1 MGTGLGLISKYGSNV
16 LTLSLI
22 RQSIALLSRRD
33 RVVFGLMT
41 LAQVALSILDLLG
54 VLLIGVVSVVSV
66 ASVSGNPMPAQVQGV
81 LDLLGLS
88 NSDPVTVAVW
98 LIGAAGLA
106 LILKS
111 LLSAILAR
119 TTLRFLATRQAA
131 LSARLAALFLERQLL
146 DIQARTSQDAAFG
159 LTVGVQAATVGILG
173 STSAALADI
182 GLLTLLGLG
191 LTAIDPLVTVYAVL
205 FFGALG
211 LILQRSLAGRATRLG
226 RESADV
232 DIESY
237 TAIQQAIAS
246 YREITVAG
254 RRALYVRRIQRLRWR
269 SAEIG
274 ASFQFLGLIPKYV
287 FEAALVVG
295 AFGLAISQFL
305 TKDVTAAVG
314 IVAVFLVAGS
324 RVMPALMRLQVTSLT
339 IRQSEAAAQR
349 ATSLAVDLD
358 SGHHDSSANGHQTAQ
373 IIAAPLQHLDF
384 KPTIEVCDVWLT
396 YPGMASPAVAGVGF
410 EVGEGQ
416 SIALVGSTGAG
427 KSSVADLI
435 LGLVEPDSGQ
445 VRIGGIEP
453 SKAIERW
460 PGGLAYVPQEV
471 TLISGSIRENVGI
484 GLPSELI
491 DDELAWEALS
501 RAHLADFLRDGR
513 DGLDTYV
520 GEFGMRLSGGQR
532 QRLGIARALYT
543 RPLLLVLDEATSAL
557 DAETEDAIGLTMREL
572 EGRVTTVTIAHR
584 LATVR
589 RCDLV
594 IFLEAGRV
602 AASGSFEDVRKQ
614 SKAFD
619 RQARLLGL

>member
-1 MGTGLGLISKYGSNV
+1 MS
-16 LTLSLI
+16 TLRLI
-22 RQSIALLSRRD
+22 RQSLALLSRRD
-33 RVVFGLMT
+33 RIIFGFIT
-41 LAQVALSILDLLG
+41 LAQMALGVLDLLG

-66 ASVSGNPMPAQVQGV
+66 AAVSGSPLPAQVQSV
-81 LDLLGLS
+81 IDFLTLADA
-88 NSDPVTVAVW
+88 NTVTIAAW

-111 LLSAILAR
+111 LLSALLAR

-131 LSARLAALFLERQLL
+131 LSARLTAEFLQRQLL

-182 GLLTLLGLG
+182 GLLVLLGVG
-191 LTAIDPLVTVYAVL
+191 LTAIDPMVTLYAAI

-237 TAIQQAIAS
+237 TAIQQAISS

-254 RRALYVRRIQRLRWR
+254 RRDLYVQRIQRLRWR
-269 SAEIG
+269 SAAIG
-274 ASFQFLGLIPKYV
+274 AGFQFLGLIPKYV
-287 FEAALVVG
+287 FEAALVIG
-295 AFGLAISQFL
+295 AFGLAISQFV

-314 IVAVFLVAGS
+314 IVAVFLIAGS

-339 IRQSEAAAQR
+339 IRQSEAAAHR
-349 ATSLAVDLD
+349 ATSLAEGLNEGHRIQVNQSTLD
-358 SGHHDSSANGHQTAQ
+358 VAVPPTVTDYR
-373 IIAAPLQHLDF
+373 DF
-384 KPTIEVCDVWLT
+384 HPTIEVRDVWLT
-396 YPGMASPAVAGVGF
+396 YPGMPAPAVAGVSF
-410 EVGEGQ
+410 FVDEGQ

-427 KSSVADLI
+427 KSTTADLI
-435 LGLVEPDSGQ
+435 LGLTEPTSGQ

-453 SKAIERW
+453 SNAIKRW

-471 TLISGSIRENVGI
+471 SLISGSIRENVGI
-484 GLPSELI
+484 GLPRELI
-491 DDELAWEALS
+491 DDDLAWEALR
-501 RAHLADFLRDGR
+501 RAHLADFLREGR
-513 DGLDTYV
+513 NGLDTYI

-543 RPLLLVLDEATSAL
+543 RPRLLVLDEATSAL
-557 DAETEDAIGLTMREL
+557 DAETEDAIGQTMREL
-572 EGRVTTVTIAHR
+572 EGLVTTVTIAHR

-594 IFLEAGRV
+594 VYLEAGRV
-602 AASGSFEDVRKQ
+602 AASGSFEEVRIK
-614 SKAFD
+614 SEAFD

>member
-1 MGTGLGLISKYGSNV
+1 MS
-16 LTLSLI
+16 TLRLI
-22 RQSIALLSRRD
+22 RQSLALLSRRD
-33 RVVFGLMT
+33 RIIFGFIT
-41 LAQVALSILDLLG
+41 LAQMALGVLDLLG

-66 ASVSGNPMPAQVQGV
+66 AAVSGSPLPAQVQSV
-81 LDLLGLS
+81 IDFLTLADA
-88 NSDPVTVAVW
+88 NTVTIAAW

-111 LLSAILAR
+111 LLSALLAR

-131 LSARLAALFLERQLL
+131 LSARLTAEFLQRQLL

-182 GLLTLLGLG
+182 GLLVLLGVG
-191 LTAIDPLVTVYAVL
+191 LTAIDPMVTLYAAI

-246 YREITVAG
+246 YREITVPG
-254 RRALYVRRIQRLRWR
+254 RRDLYVQRIQRLRWR
-269 SAEIG
+269 SAAIG
-274 ASFQFLGLIPKYV
+274 AGFQFLGLIPKYV
-287 FEAALVVG
+287 FEAALVIG
-295 AFGLAISQFL
+295 AFGLAISQFV

-314 IVAVFLVAGS
+314 IVAVFLIAGS

-339 IRQSEAAAQR
+339 IRQSEAAAHR
-349 ATSLAVDLD
+349 ATSLAEGLNEGHRIQVNQSTLD
-358 SGHHDSSANGHQTAQ
+358 VAVPPTVTDYR
-373 IIAAPLQHLDF
+373 DF
-384 KPTIEVCDVWLT
+384 HPTIEVRDVWLT
-396 YPGMASPAVAGVGF
+396 YPGMPAPAVAGVSF
-410 EVGEGQ
+410 FVDEGQ

-427 KSSVADLI
+427 KSTTADLI
-435 LGLVEPDSGQ
+435 LGLTEPTSGQ

-453 SKAIERW
+453 SNAIKRW

-471 TLISGSIRENVGI
+471 SLISGSIRENVGI
-484 GLPSELI
+484 GLPRELI
-491 DDELAWEALS
+491 DDDLAWEALR
-501 RAHLADFLRDGR
+501 RAHLADFLREGR
-513 DGLDTYV
+513 NGLDTYI

-543 RPLLLVLDEATSAL
+543 RPRLLVLDEATSAL
-557 DAETEDAIGLTMREL
+557 DAETEDAIGQTMREL
-572 EGRVTTVTIAHR
+572 EGLVTTVTIAHR

-594 IFLEAGRV
+594 VYLEAGRV
-602 AASGSFEDVRKQ
+602 AASGSFEEVRIK
-614 SKAFD
+614 SEAFD

>member
-1 MGTGLGLISKYGSNV
+1 M

-33 RVVFGLMT
+33 RVIFGLIT
-41 LAQVALSILDLLG
+41 VAQMALSFLDMLG

-66 ASVSGNPMPAQVQGV
+66 ASVSGEQIPAQVESAIS
-81 LDLLGLS
+81 LLGLS
-88 NSDPVTVAVW
+88 GDDPVTVAAW
-98 LIGAAGLA
+98 LIGAAGIA

-111 LLSAILAR
+111 LLSATLAR

-131 LSARLAALFLERQLL
+131 LSARLTALFLERQLL
-146 DIQARTSQDAAFG
+146 DIQARTSQDAAYG

-182 GLLTLLGLG
+182 GLLTLLGVG
-191 LTAIDPLVTVYAVL
+191 LTAIDPLVTLYAVV
-205 FFGALG
+205 FFGVLG

-232 DIESY
+232 DVESY

-254 RRALYVRRIQRLRWR
+254 RRDLYVQRIQRLRWR

-274 ASFQFLGLIPKYV
+274 AGFQFLGLIPKYV

-349 ATSLAVDLD
+349 AMWLAVDLD
-358 SGHHDSSANGHQTAQ
+358 SGHHDTSAIGNRSAQ

-384 KPTIEVCDVWLT
+384 KPTIEVYDVWLT
-396 YPGMASPAVAGVGF
+396 YPGVAAPAVAGVGF
-410 EVGEGQ
+410 DIGEGQ
-416 SIALVGSTGAG
+416 SMALVGSTGAG
-427 KSSVADLI
+427 KSTVADLI
-435 LGLVEPDSGQ
+435 LGLVEPDTGH

-453 SKAIERW
+453 SRAIERW

-484 GLPSELI
+484 GLPSDLI

-501 RAHLADFLRDGR
+501 RAHLADFLREGR
-513 DGLDTYV
+513 NGLDTYV

-543 RPLLLVLDEATSAL
+543 RPRLLVLDEATSAL
-557 DAETEDAIGLTMREL
+557 DAETERAIGQAMREL

-594 IFLEAGRV
+594 VFLEAGRI
-602 AASGSFEDVRKQ
+602 AASGTFDEVREQ
-614 SKAFD
+614 SHAFD
-619 RQARLLGL
+619 RQARMLGL

>member
-1 MGTGLGLISKYGSNV
+1 M
-16 LTLSLI
+16 LTLTLI
-22 RQSIALLSRRD
+22 RQSLALLSRRD
-33 RVVFGLMT
+33 RLVFGLIT
-41 LAQVALSILDLLG
+41 VAQMALSVLDLLG

-66 ASVSGNPMPAQVQGV
+66 ASVSGNPLPGQVQGV
-81 LDLLGLS
+81 VELLGLS
-88 NSDPVTVAVW
+88 GADPVTVAAW
-98 LIGAAGLA
+98 LIGSAGLA

-111 LLSAILAR
+111 ALSAVLSR
-119 TTLRFLATRQAA
+119 STLRFLATRQAA
-131 LSARLAALFLERQLL
+131 LSARLTALFLERQLL

-191 LTAIDPLVTVYAVL
+191 LTVIDPLVTVYAVV

-254 RRALYVRRIQRLRWR
+254 RRALYVQRIQRLRWR

-274 ASFQFLGLIPKYV
+274 AGFQFLGLIPKYV

-305 TKDVTAAVG
+305 TKDITAAVG
-314 IVAVFLVAGS
+314 IVAVFLIAGA

-349 ATSLAVDLD
+349 ATSLAVDLE
-358 SGHHDSSANGHQTAQ
+358 SGDHASPVNGNRSAQ
-373 IIAAPLQHLDF
+373 ITASPLQHLDF
-384 KPTIEVCDVWLT
+384 QPTIEVRDVWLT
-396 YPGMASPAVAGVGF
+396 YPGMSAPAVAGVDF
-410 EVGEGQ
+410 EVGAGQ

-427 KSSVADLI
+427 KSSVADLV
-435 LGLVEPDSGQ
+435 LGLVKPDSGQ

-453 SKAIERW
+453 PEAIERW

-543 RPLLLVLDEATSAL
+543 RPHLLVLDEATSAL
-557 DAETEDAIGLTMREL
+557 DAETEDAIGQTMREL
-572 EGRVTTVTIAHR
+572 EGRVTTLTIAHR

-594 IFLEAGRV
+594 VFLEAGRMV
-602 AASGSFEDVRKQ
+602 ASGNFDQVRTQ

>member
-1 MGTGLGLISKYGSNV
+1 M
-16 LTLSLI
+16 LTLTLI
-22 RQSIALLSRRD
+22 RQSLALLSLRD
-33 RVVFGLMT
+33 RAVFGFIT
-41 LAQVALSILDLLG
+41 LAQMALSVLDLLG

-66 ASVSGNPMPAQVQGV
+66 ASVSGNPLPGQVQGAV
-81 LDLLGLS
+81 DLLGLS
-88 NSDPVTVAVW
+88 GADPVTIAAW
-98 LIGAAGLA
+98 LIGSAGLA

-111 LLSAILAR
+111 VLSAILSR

-131 LSARLAALFLERQLL
+131 LSARLTSLFLERQLL

-182 GLLTLLGLG
+182 GLLTLLGVG
-191 LTAIDPLVTVYAVL
+191 LTAVDPLVTLYAVV

-211 LILQRSLAGRATRLG
+211 LILQRGLAGRATRLG
-226 RESADV
+226 RESAEV

-254 RRALYVRRIQRLRWR
+254 RRDLYVQRIQLLRWR

-274 ASFQFLGLIPKYV
+274 AGFQFLGLIPKYV

-295 AFGLAISQFL
+295 AFGLAFSQFL
-305 TKDVTAAVG
+305 TKDITAAVG
-314 IVAVFLVAGS
+314 IVAVFLIAGA

-349 ATSLAVDLD
+349 ATSLALDLD
-358 SGHHDSSANGHQTAQ
+358 SGNYDTSGNSHRSAQ
-373 IIAAPLQHLDF
+373 IVAAPLQHLDF
-384 KPTIEVCDVWLT
+384 QPTIEVHDVWLT
-396 YPGMASPAVAGVGF
+396 YPGMSAPAVAGVGF
-410 EVGEGQ
+410 EVGAGQ

-453 SKAIERW
+453 SKAIARW

-484 GLPSELI
+484 GLPCELI

-501 RAHLADFLRDGR
+501 RAHLADFLKDGR

-520 GEFGMRLSGGQR
+520 GEFGTRLSGGQR

-543 RPLLLVLDEATSAL
+543 RPRLLVLDEATSAL
-557 DAETEDAIGLTMREL
+557 DAETEDAIGQTMRGL

-594 IFLEAGRV
+594 VFLEAGQI
-602 AASGSFEDVRKQ
+602 AASGSFDQVRSQ
-614 SKAFD
+614 SQAFD

>member
-1 MGTGLGLISKYGSNV
+1 MPT
-16 LTLSLI
+16 LTLI
-22 RQSIALLSRRD
+22 RQSLALLSRRD
-33 RVVFGLMT
+33 RIVFGLIT
-41 LAQVALSILDLLG
+41 LAQMALGVLDLLG

-66 ASVSGNPMPAQVQGV
+66 ATISGSPLPAQVQSV
-81 LDLLGLS
+81 IDLLGLA
-88 NSDPVTVAVW
+88 DVDTVTLAAW

-119 TTLRFLATRQAA
+119 NTLRFLATRQAA
-131 LSARLAALFLERQLL
+131 LSARLTALFLERQLL

-182 GLLTLLGLG
+182 GLLTLLGVG
-191 LTAIDPLVTVYAVL
+191 LTAIDPLVTVYAVV

-254 RRALYVRRIQRLRWR
+254 RRDLYVQRIQALRWR

-274 ASFQFLGLIPKYV
+274 AGFQFLGLIPKFV
-287 FEAALVVG
+287 FETALVLG
-295 AFGLAISQFL
+295 AFGLAISQFV
-305 TKDVTAAVG
+305 TKDITQAVG
-314 IVAVFLVAGS
+314 VVAVFLVAGS

-339 IRQSEAAAQR
+339 IRQSEAAAHR
-349 ATSLAVDLD
+349 ATSLAEDLD
-358 SGHHDSSANGHQTAQ
+358 SDHHDNLNHRNRIAPIRAMPSAYA
-373 IIAAPLQHLDF
+373 DF
-384 KPTIEVCDVWLT
+384 RPTIQVRDVWLT
-396 YPGMASPAVAGVGF
+396 YPGMANPAVAGVSF
-410 EVGEGQ
+410 VADEGQ

-435 LGLVEPDSGQ
+435 LGLVEPDPGQ

-453 SKAIERW
+453 SRAIERW
-460 PGGLAYVPQEV
+460 PGALAYVPQEV
-471 TLISGSIRENVGI
+471 ALISASIRENIGI
-484 GLPSELI
+484 GLPSEWI
-491 DDELAWEALS
+491 DDDLAWEALK

-513 DGLDTYV
+513 DGLETYV

-543 RPLLLVLDEATSAL
+543 RPRLLVLDEATSAL
-557 DAETEDAIGLTMREL
+557 DAETEDAIGQTMREL
-572 EGRVTTVTIAHR
+572 EGSVTTVTIAHR

-594 IFLEAGRV
+594 VYLEAGRV
-602 AASGSFEDVRKQ
+602 AASGSFDEVRMQ
-614 SKAFD
+614 SQAFN

>member
-1 MGTGLGLISKYGSNV
+1 M
-16 LTLSLI
+16 LTFTLF
-22 RQSIALLSRRD
+22 RQSLVLLSPRD
-33 RVVFGLMT
+33 RIAFGAIT
-41 LAQVALSILDLLG
+41 LTQMALNVLDLLG
-54 VLLIGVVSVVSV
+54 VLLIGVVSVVSI
-66 ASVSGNPMPAQVQGV
+66 ASLSGNPLPPQIQN
-81 LDLLGLS
+81 LIDFLGLT
-88 NSDPVTVAVW
+88 NVDPVSIVVSFMG
-98 LIGAAGLA
+98 LAGLA

-119 TTLRFLATRQAA
+119 AALRFLAIRQAD
-131 LSARLAALFLERQLL
+131 LSARLTELFLKRQLL

-182 GLLTLLGLG
+182 GLLILLGVG
-191 LTAIDPLVTVYAVL
+191 LTAIDPLVTVYAVI

-211 LILQRSLAGRATRLG
+211 LVLQRSLAGRATRMG
-226 RESADV
+226 RESAEV

-254 RRALYVRRIQRLRWR
+254 RRDLYVQRIQKLRWR
-269 SAEIG
+269 SAQIG
-274 ASFQFLGLIPKYV
+274 AGFQFLGLIPKYV

-314 IVAVFLVAGS
+314 IVSVFLVAGS

-339 IRQSEAAAQR
+339 IRQAEAAAQR
-349 ATSLAVDLD
+349 ATSLAVDL
-358 SGHHDSSANGHQTAQ
+358 GPGGGKSSLEGPKAVQLARRPSLH
-373 IIAAPLQHLDF
+373 PDF
-384 KPTIEVCDVWLT
+384 QPTIEVRDVWLT
-396 YPGMASPAVAGVGF
+396 YPGMTSPAVAGIDLQ
-410 EVGEGQ
+410 VGECH
-416 SIALVGSTGAG
+416 SIALVGATGAG

-435 LGLVEPDSGQ
+435 LGLVEPDSGH
-445 VRIGGIEP
+445 VRIGGLPPGE
-453 SKAIERW
+453 AIEKW
-460 PGGLAYVPQEV
+460 PGALAYVPQEA
-471 TLISGSIRENVGI
+471 TLISGSIRENVGL
-484 GLPSELI
+484 GLPGELI
-491 DDELAWEALS
+491 DDDLAWEALT
-501 RAHLADFLRDGR
+501 RAHLADFLREGR

-520 GEFGMRLSGGQR
+520 GESGLRLSGGQR

-543 RPLLLVLDEATSAL
+543 KPRLLVLDEATSAL
-557 DAETEDAIGLTMREL
+557 DAETEEGISRTMREL

-589 RCDLV
+589 QCDLV
-594 IFLEAGRV
+594 VYLEAGRMV
-602 AASGSFEDVRKQ
+602 ASGNFDEVRTQ

>member
-1 MGTGLGLISKYGSNV
+1 M
-16 LTLSLI
+16 LTLNLIGQSL
-22 RQSIALLSRRD
+22 SLLSRRD
-33 RVVFGLMT
+33 RVVFALIT
-41 LAQVALSILDLLG
+41 LTQVALSVLDLLG
-54 VLLIGVVSVVSV
+54 VLLIGVVSVLSV
-66 ASVSGNPMPAQVQGV
+66 ASVSGNPLPAQAQGV
-81 LDLLGLS
+81 VDLLGFS
-88 NSDPVTVAVW
+88 STDPVTIAAW
-98 LIGAAGLA
+98 LIGTAGLA

-131 LSARLAALFLERQLL
+131 LSARLTALFLERQLL

-182 GLLTLLGLG
+182 GLLILLGVG
-191 LTAIDPLVTVYAVL
+191 LTAIDPLVTLYAVV

-254 RRALYVRRIQRLRWR
+254 RRDLYVQRIQRLRWR

-274 ASFQFLGLIPKYV
+274 AGFQFLGLIPKYV

-339 IRQSEAAAQR
+339 IRQSEAAAER
-349 ATSLAVDLD
+349 ATSLAVDLE
-358 SGHHDSSANGHQTAQ
+358 SGNHETSDGGRRSSPIG
-373 IIAAPLQHLDF
+373 AAPLQHIDF
-384 KPTIEVCDVWLT
+384 QPTIEVEDVSLT
-396 YPGMASPAVAGVGF
+396 YPGMSAPAVAGVGF
-410 EVGEGQ
+410 KVGAGQ

-427 KSSVADLI
+427 KSSVADLV
-435 LGLVEPDSGQ
+435 LGLVKPDSGQ

-453 SKAIERW
+453 PEAIERW

-471 TLISGSIRENVGI
+471 SLISGSIRENVGI
-484 GLPSELI
+484 GLPSGLI

-543 RPLLLVLDEATSAL
+543 RPRLLVLDEATSAL
-557 DAETEDAIGLTMREL
+557 DAETEDAIGQTMREL
-572 EGRVTTVTIAHR
+572 EGRVTTLTIAHR

-594 IFLEAGRV
+594 VFLEAGRI
-602 AASGSFEDVRKQ
+602 AASGSFDEVRNQ
-614 SKAFD
+614 SQAFD